1 MIFEIFKN
9 RSLFLAQVKSIW
21 VVPNSLLPTQ
31 ACSSRL
37 SSLLRPQWPQ
47 IAEGRGVGEPSL
59 EATHITST
67 HVLTH
72 DHLSQ
77 SLGNSR
83 YPRGRGRRLGPNF
96 NYIGGGGEEN
106 L

>member
-47 IAEGRGVGEPSL
+47 RAEGRGVEEPSL
-59 EATHITST
+59 EATHVTSS
-67 HVLTH
+67 HVPRAK
-72 DHLSQ
+72 LSD
-77 SLGNSR
+77 SPMTTCHRAWETLGI
-83 YPRGRGRRLGPNF
+83 PEEEE
-96 NYIGGGGEEN
+96 GG
-106 L
+106 LAQT